1 MSIVRTLEH
10 RAVEWNRR
18 RAQLESALQPHL
30 EEDRR
35 EALGSAQ
42 RLLPHV
48 SLLAAVADV
57 AEFSRATS
65 LRENAGIR
73 PLCAAVNLEPRV
85 RDDPVRRWE
94 SPN

>member
-10 RAVEWNRR
+10 HTIEWNRLS
-18 RAQLESALQPHL
+18 AEPESARKPHL

-35 EALGSAQ
+35 EAMGSAQ

-48 SLLAAVADV
+48 SLLAAIADG
-57 AEFSRATS
+57 AKFSRATPQ
-65 LRENAGIR
+65 RENAGIR
-73 PLCAAVNLEPRV
+73 PLRAAVNLESRV